1 MNRKTGYA
9 DKKEKGKREE
19 VVKAMAAK
27 KRLGEMLV
35 DAEILTEEQLKRAV
49 AEHRKAGLKLGQY
62 LSRQGLVNEN
72 QIVDTLSQQLK
83 IEKYHPD
90 QYPLDMD
97 LARMIPF
104 ETAQKLQVA
113 PLRKKGRL
121 LTVAM
126 TDPLDINTMD
136 SIEITTNSE
145 VEPVVCTEHEVTQL
159 INGLYGQQSGLS
171 GVMEGMEIEPQ
182 SEEEAAQE
190 KSAEEVQVTSLQDMA
205 GEAPVVRLVNSIFA
219 QAIRERASDI
229 HVSPQQNSMQVRFRM
244 DGKLHEVP
252 SPPKSL
258 ALPIIARIK
267 ILANMDI
274 TVSRIPQDGR
284 FTLKMDKREINVRV
298 SSIPTIHGENVVLRL
313 LDMST
318 GVYSLDRLGMIR
330 PDRDKIEKLIRKAYG
345 MILST
350 GPTGS
355 GKSTSLYSILNA
367 LNSTDTNIIT
377 IEDPVEYRIDKI
389 RQVQLNRKAGMTFAS
404 GLRSILRQ
412 DPDIIMVGEIR
423 DSETA
428 AIAIQAAQTGHRLL
442 STIHTNDAAGAITR
456 FIDMGVEPFLIASA
470 LLVSFAQ
477 RLVRTICPY
486 CEESYQPSESA
497 LAAWG
502 LDKAENPNFKRGK
515 GCYQCMNTGYKGR
528 TGIFEVLVNDEMVQ
542 ELILKR
548 KSSQEITRIAVAEG
562 KLRTLKEDAASKVLQ
577 GITTLEEA
585 ASSVMV

>member
-1 MNRKTGYA
+1 MI
-9 DKKEKGKREE
+9 
-19 VVKAMAAK
+19 VK

-35 DAEILTEEQLKRAV
+35 ESDLITEEQLRHALVEQK
-49 AEHRKAGLKLGQY
+49 KAGLKLGQY
-62 LSRQGLVNEN
+62 IIRNGMVNESMVVDLLSR
-72 QIVDTLSQQLK
+72 QLK

-90 QYPLDMD
+90 QYPIDMD

-145 VEPVVCTEHEVTQL
+145 VEPVVCTEHEFNQL
-159 INGLYGQQSGLS
+159 INGLYGQNSGLG
-171 GVMEGMEIEPQ
+171 GVMGGMEVEEL

-190 KSAEEVQVTSLQDMA
+190 QSAEEVQVSSLQDMA
-205 GEAPVVRLVNSIFA
+205 GEAPVIRLVNSIFA

-229 HVSPQQNSMQVRFRM
+229 HISPQQNSVQVRFRM

-258 ALPIIARIK
+258 ALPITARIK

-284 FTLKMDKREINVRV
+284 FTLKMDNREINVRV
-298 SSIPTIHGENVVLRL
+298 SSMPTIYGENVVLRL
-313 LDMST
+313 LDMSS

-330 PDRDKIEKLIRKAYG
+330 TDRDKIETMIRKAYG

-355 GKSTSLYSILNA
+355 GKSTSLYSILNE

-377 IEDPVEYRIDKI
+377 LEDPVEYRINNI
-389 RQVQLNRKAGMTFAS
+389 RQVQLNRKAGMTFAG

-428 AIAIQAAQTGHRLL
+428 AISIQAAQTGHRLL

-486 CEESYQPSESA
+486 CEESYQPSEAS
-497 LAAWG
+497 LVAWG
-502 LDKAENPNFKRGK
+502 LDKVQNPNFKRGK
-515 GCYQCMNTGYKGR
+515 GCYQCMGTGYKGR
-528 TGIFEVLVNDEMVQ
+528 TGIFEVLVNDEMIQ
-542 ELILKR
+542 EMILKR
-548 KSSQEITRIAVAEG
+548 RSSQEITRVAVGEG

-585 ASSVMV
+585 ASAVMV

>member
-1 MNRKTGYA
+1 
-9 DKKEKGKREE
+9 
-19 VVKAMAAK
+19 
-27 KRLGEMLV
+27 MLV
-35 DAEILTEEQLKRAV
+35 ESKLLTEEQLKLAI
-49 AEHRKAGLKLGQY
+49 AEHKKAGLKLGQY
-62 LSRQGLVNEN
+62 LSRQGIINEN
-72 QIVDTLSQQLK
+72 QIVDLLSKQLK
-83 IEKYHPD
+83 IENYHPD
-90 QYPLDMD
+90 AYPLDPS
-97 LARMIPF
+97 LASLIPI
-104 ETAQKLQVA
+104 EIAQKYQVA

-121 LTVAM
+121 LTIAM

-145 VEPVVCTEHEVTQL
+145 VEPVVCTEREINQL
-159 INGLYGQQSGLS
+159 INGLYGQQSGLG
-171 GVMEGMEIEPQ
+171 GVMEIMEIESQ
-182 SEEEAAQE
+182 SDEETAQTRY
-190 KSAEEVQVTSLQDMA
+190 AEEIQVSSLQDMA

-229 HVSPQQNSMQVRFRM
+229 HISPQQNSMQVRFRM

-258 ALPIIARIK
+258 ALPITARIK

-284 FTLKMDKREINVRV
+284 FTLKMDTKEINVRV
-298 SSIPTIHGENVVLRL
+298 SSMPTIHGENIVLRL
-313 LDMST
+313 LDMSS

-330 PDRDKIEKLIRKAYG
+330 SDRDKIDTMIRKAYG

-355 GKSTSLYSILNA
+355 GKSTSLYSILNE

-377 IEDPVEYRIDKI
+377 LEDPVEYRIDKI
-389 RQVQLNRKAGMTFAS
+389 RQVQLNRKAGMTFAG

-423 DSETA
+423 DGETA

-456 FIDMGVEPFLIASA
+456 FIDMGIEPFLVASA

-486 CEESYQPSESA
+486 CEEPYQPLESA
-497 LAAWG
+497 LVAWG
-502 LDKAENPNFKRGK
+502 LGKAENPNFKRGK

-528 TGIFEVLVNDEMVQ
+528 TGLFEVLVNDEMIQ
-542 ELILKR
+542 EMILKR
-548 KSSQEITRIAVAEG
+548 KSSQEITRVALAEG

-585 ASSVMV
+585 ASAVMV